1 MMNFPEKGL
10 TKEEVLN
17 KMKEK
22 KKQDFDWK
30 SGKIF
35 CSVYDGGEEVQ
46 EVVKEAYMSYLTENP
61 VDPTLFPSLRD
72 METEVVAMSADILRG
87 PDAVG
92 SLTTG
97 GTESILLAIKTAKN
111 RAKALK
117 PHLTKHEIILPYT
130 VHSAFFKAC
139 DYFDVIP
146 VITKLTD
153 DYKADAKAIKEA
165 ITENTIMITA
175 SAPSYVFGVID
186 PIKEIGEIA
195 LEHDIPF
202 HVDACIGGI
211 ILSFKRLGNIGTTT
225 DFDFSVPGVTSI
237 SMDWH
242 KYGYAAK
249 GCSVL
254 LHKNKDYRRHQF
266 FVCTEWTGYTLV
278 NTTILS
284 TKSGGPIA
292 GCWAAIN
299 FIGKDGYIQLS
310 KDQMETTQ
318 KFITGINAFEEL
330 YVMGN
335 PESSLLSFTSDTVN
349 IYDLMDEMVDR
360 GWFLQFQLKNDY
372 SKANLHLTIA
382 RAHKDLA
389 DNFLKDLRD
398 AVDQVKKKGFLKKAS
413 TKATVKAVS
422 VLAKNMSPGN
432 FEKLGKMLGFSNG
445 KVPDKLALVNEI
457 MDTLPDETVKNT
469 LLEYFNDFYTY
480 SENR

>member
-1 MMNFPEKGL
+1 MMKFPEKGL
-10 TKEEVLN
+10 SKEEVLN
-17 KMKEK
+17 KMKAK

-87 PDAVG
+87 EEAVG

-111 RAKALK
+111 RAKALN
-117 PHLTKHEIILPYT
+117 PQQTKFEVILPYT

-146 VITKLTD
+146 VITKLTA
-153 DYKADAKAIKEA
+153 DYKADVKAMEDA
-165 ITENTIMITA
+165 ITENTILLTA
-175 SAPSYVFGVID
+175 SAPSYVFGVVD
-186 PIKEIGEIA
+186 PIEEIGK
-195 LEHDIPF
+195 LGLKHNIPF

-211 ILSFKRLGNIGTTT
+211 VLSFKRLGNIGTTP

-254 LHKNKDYRRHQF
+254 MHKNKDYRKYQF

-278 NTTILS
+278 NPTILS

-299 FIGKDGYIQLS
+299 FIGKDGYIQLA
-310 KDQMETTQ
+310 KDQIETTQ
-318 KFITGINAFEEL
+318 KFIAGINAIDGL

-335 PESSLLSFTSDTVN
+335 PESSLLSFTSDSIN
-349 IYDLMDEMVDR
+349 IYDLMDEMVER
-360 GWFLQFQLKNDY
+360 GWHLQFQLKNDY

-382 RAHKDLA
+382 KAHKDLVEK
-389 DNFLKDLRD
+389 FLIDLQD
-398 AVDQVKKKGFLKKAS
+398 AVNQVKKKGFLKKAS
-413 TKATVKAVS
+413 TKATVKTVS
-422 VLAKNMSPGN
+422 VLAKNLSPEN

-457 MDTLPDETVKNT
+457 MDSLPDETVKNT

-480 SENR
+480 SEER